1 MESVSLLQAEVRAS
15 LDQEQQQLQQQLT
28 SFGFSLGFFRVLRVA
43 FLEQLFVVLL
53 HLKCQCQANS
63 FELALALYS
72 TIP

>member
-15 LDQEQQQLQQQLT
+15 LDQEQQQQQLT